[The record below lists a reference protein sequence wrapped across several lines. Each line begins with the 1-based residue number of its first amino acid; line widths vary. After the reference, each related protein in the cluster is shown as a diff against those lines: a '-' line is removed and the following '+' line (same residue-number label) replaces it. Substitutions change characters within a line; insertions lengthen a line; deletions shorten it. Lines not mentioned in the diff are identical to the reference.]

1 MKYKHGLRLAAFTL
15 GGWLMTV
22 GLAAAEPPDIS
33 DTPDIGSP
41 GIGYLIWVIV
51 ALMLV
56 IGLIILLIKW
66 LSARN
71 RGWGSNRALRSL
83 GGIPLGPNKSLQ
95 VVELSG
101 RIYVVGVGDSVTLL
115 DKIEDTVEASAVLKA
130 IEQQN
135 GSQWNGSSFADLLN
149 RFRNRGQDS
158 QPTSEPWQAAA
169 SFQEMLQDKM
179 KRQSVQK
186 QKVEDL
192 LKEQN
197 HNDRLLD
204 E

>member
-1 MKYKHGLRLAAFTL
+1 MKSKNGLRLAGLSL

-22 GLAAAEPPDIS
+22 NLAAAAPGQDGA
-33 DTPDIGSP
+33 PDIGGP
-41 GIGYLIWVIV
+41 GVGYFIWVIV

-56 IGLIILLIKW
+56 IGLIVLLIKW

-71 RGWGSNRALRSL
+71 RGWGNNRALRSL

-101 RIYVVGVGDSVTLL
+101 RVYVVGVGDSITLL
-115 DKIEDTVEASAVLKA
+115 DKIEDAYAASAVLEA
-130 IEQQN
+130 IDQQN
-135 GSQWNGSSFADLLN
+135 SRHWNSSSIADLLS
-149 RFRNRGQDS
+149 RLRNRKQNIE
-158 QPTSEPWQAAA
+158 PTSEPWQAAA

>member
-1 MKYKHGLRLAAFTL
+1 MKGLKNYRLAGFAVF
-15 GGWLMTV
+15 GWLMTAS
-22 GLAAAEPPDIS
+22 LASAAVDS
-33 DTPDIGSP
+33 DEGKPEIGT
-41 GIGYLIWVIV
+41 GIGYLVWVIV
-51 ALMLV
+51 ALLLV

-66 LSARN
+66 LASRN
-71 RGWGSNRALRSL
+71 RGWGTNRALRSL
-83 GGIPLGPNKSLQ
+83 GGIPLGQNKSLQ

-101 RIYVVGVGDSVTLL
+101 RVYVVGVGEDITLL
-115 DKIEDTVEASAVLKA
+115 DKIDDPETAAAVLDA

-135 GSQWNGSSFADLLN
+135 SRTWNSPTLADFVS
-149 RFRNRGQDS
+149 RFRKKNDGAEPNNQ
-158 QPTSEPWQAAA
+158 PWQSSA
-169 SFQEMLQDKM
+169 SFKELLSDGM
-179 KRQSVQK
+179 KRQSDQK